1 MITDTCGLQPGYRQ
15 QGVALIMAMVFLMI
29 LTIIGVTVMSTT
41 SLQEKMAG
49 NVQDKHS
56 AFQAAESA
64 LRDGEAV
71 IETWTPATRP
81 DFSLNTGGYYMPQP
95 GTTAPWWE
103 TVVWDPAGSEANQLA
118 TTIDGVIKQPT
129 YIVED
134 LGQLPSASG
143 GTGSLVTGFAPPSA
157 VAGGANM
164 YRITARGVG
173 RSDSAVAVVQSVYR
187 K

>member
-1 MITDTCGLQPGYRQ
+1 MIAQRHVLQTRYRQ

-64 LRDGEAV
+64 LRAAESLV
-71 IETWTPATRP
+71 ETWAAKPT
-81 DFSLNTGGYYMPQP
+81 DFVNNTNGYYMPQP
-95 GTTAPWWE
+95 GSELPWWE
-103 TVVWDPAGSEANQLA
+103 SIDWTPNAGAALTVAA
-118 TTIDGVIKQPT
+118 TLDGVSIQPT
-129 YIVED
+129 YIIED
-134 LGQLPSASG
+134 MGQLP
-143 GTGSLVTGFAPPSA
+143 GTGGGASSIVTGFAPPAA
-157 VAGGANM
+157 VSGDASM
-164 YRITARGVG
+164 YRITARGIG
-173 RSDSAVAVVQSVYR
+173 RTDTAVAIVQSVYR